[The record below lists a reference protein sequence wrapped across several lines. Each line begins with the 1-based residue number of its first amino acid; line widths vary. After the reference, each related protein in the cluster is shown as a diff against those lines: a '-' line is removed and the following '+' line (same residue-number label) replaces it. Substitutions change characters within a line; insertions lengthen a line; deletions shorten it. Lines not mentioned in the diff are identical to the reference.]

1 MWTLSY
7 EIVFLFEFLKIYSD
21 HMLKCHNFEI
31 QWWWCIQVVILF
43 HQVRIA
49 WWIRWVIIIN
59 KNHPQLQVEQL
70 KINDEENEK
79 SKFNWLLLIYVNFTR
94 SCLEIRMFYFVFV
107 SLFLFLHDRCFK
119 FSSSLS
125 FWLWISMS
133 SSVCI
138 YCFFVFY
145 YRSLCFH
152 FIKIFFFLL
161 SCIYLLCLLHIVVF
175 IRWIFFCCFFFF
187 HYSSFSF
194 FGYLLLSSC
203 GFVFF
208 YCPWHTWNL
217 EFCSSLNRNDEHMC
231 ELRMT
236 MMMARFSTREMIYVL
251 FCFVFLRK
259 INFTGN
265 IL

>member
-107 SLFLFLHDRCFK
+107 SLPL
-119 FSSSLS
+119 SLS
-125 FWLWISMS
+125 PRPVFQILFV
-133 SSVCI
+133 SVI
-138 YCFFVFY
+138 LALNFDVVFCMHLLLL
-145 YRSLCFH
+145 R
-152 FIKIFFFLL
+152 ILL
-161 SCIYLLCLLHIVVF
+161 SVIV
-175 IRWIFFCCFFFF
+175 
-187 HYSSFSF
+187 FSF
-194 FGYLLLSSC
+194 
-203 GFVFF
+203 
-208 YCPWHTWNL
+208 H
-217 EFCSSLNRNDEHMC
+217 
-231 ELRMT
+231 
-236 MMMARFSTREMIYVL
+236 
-251 FCFVFLRK
+251 
-259 INFTGN
+259 
-265 IL
+265 